1 MQINFHME
9 HKMSAP
15 RVFISY
21 SHDDLD
27 HKKWV
32 LNLATRLRNAGVD
45 AIIDQ
50 WELGPGDDLPHF
62 METQLAMADRVIM
75 VCTDKYVSKANK
87 GAGGV
92 GYEKMI
98 VTASMMQTIDS
109 NKVIPVIRQAAS
121 NDVPT
126 FLKTKLY
133 IDFSKDDEFE
143 AAIDDLVR
151 AIHGE
156 PLFKKPELGNN
167 PYKAAEETPAQRNND
182 TKIDILRLLTAF
194 YEAGHDQIEHKEIYS
209 TLSISRLLFD
219 VHVKEL
225 VSEGLLK
232 NVLNRYVSL
241 TDKGKLFAIKSGFV
255 E

>member
-1 MQINFHME
+1 
-9 HKMSAP
+9 MSAP

-21 SHDDLD
+21 SHDTLE

-32 LNLATRLRNAGVD
+32 LDLATRLRNSGVD

-62 METQLAMADRVIM
+62 METQLEKADRVIM

-167 PYKAAEETPAQRNND
+167 PYKAAEETPVQRNHD
-182 TKIDILRLLTAF
+182 PKIDILKRLVEY
-194 YEAGHDQIEHKEIYS
+194 YEGGQDHVPQSNIYKY
-209 TLSISRLLFD
+209 LSISRILFD
-219 VHVKEL
+219 VYAAEL
-225 VSEGLLK
+225 ESEGLVKL
-232 NVLNRYVSL
+232 NVYGYIFL
-241 TDKGKLFAIKSGFV
+241 TEKGKLFAIKAGFV
-255 E
+255 Q